1 MFEDS
6 LFASAPLPQSRNRA
20 PALISIGVQAALV
33 ALLLI
38 VPILHP
44 DLLPTAAR
52 QIALLPPPPLM
63 RPVPPP
69 PPPTPVHVTTLA
81 PSEAPMAPA
90 TQQPRLQR
98 QPFLTDAR
106 PVETPALAF
115 GTPGTPNGAPVA
127 ILDVWGPSSPNV
139 VVAHSGTGS
148 GTADHGTLH
157 ISTGV
162 MAGRL
167 LAPIQPQYPPIARIS
182 HTEGSV
188 VVQAIIAKDGRI
200 ESAHVVSGPPLL
212 QSAALE
218 AVRAAR
224 YRPYLLNGQPT
235 EVETTITINFKLG
248 S

>member
-6 LFASAPLPQSRNRA
+6 LFASSPVPQSRNRA

-38 VPILHP
+38 IPILRP
-44 DLLPTAAR
+44 DVLPTAAR
-52 QIALLPPPPLM
+52 QIALLPPPLL

-69 PPPTPVHVTTLA
+69 PPRAPMRVTTLA
-81 PSEAPMAPA
+81 PSEAPTAPA

-98 QPFLTDAR
+98 QAFLTDA
-106 PVETPALAF
+106 PTVDTPALAF
-115 GTPGTPNGAPVA
+115 GTSGIPTGAPVA
-127 ILDVWGPSSPNV
+127 ILEGGGPATPNI
-139 VVAHSGTGS
+139 VVAHSGS
-148 GTADHGTLH
+148 GTAEHG
-157 ISTGV
+157 IPRVSTGV
-162 MAGRL
+162 MTGML

-200 ESAHVVSGPPLL
+200 ESAHVVSGPGVL
-212 QSAALE
+212 QGAALD

-224 YRPYLLNGQPT
+224 YRPFLLNGQPT
-235 EVETTITINFKLG
+235 EVETTITIHFKLG

>member
-33 ALLLI
+33 ALLLVI
-38 VPILHP
+38 PILRP
-44 DLLPTAAR
+44 DVLPTAAR
-52 QIALLPPPPLM
+52 QIALLPPPLV

-69 PPPTPVHVTTLA
+69 PPPTPVRVTTLA

-98 QPFLTDAR
+98 QAFITDAR
-106 PVETPALAF
+106 PVDTPALAF
-115 GTPGTPNGAPVA
+115 GTSGIPTGAPVS
-127 ILDVWGPSSPNV
+127 ILDAGGPSSPNV

-148 GTADHGTLH
+148 GTVDHGTLH

-200 ESAHVVSGPPLL
+200 ESAHAVSGPPLL
-212 QSAALE
+212 QPAALE